1 MIAEAKQLEG
11 LGRLLKAAGVKPAG
25 TEQLIRDHLQEMY
38 SDAKLQHAEIT
49 AMVRALEDELVEL
62 RHSQTLSVSEI
73 RIATDLMRREVEVS
87 NITLLP
93 LLRAAKKGLVLFAVL
108 QFAILAV
115 LLSTVGRDMFHWPN
129 LDLTMLAAEPATQPA
144 QQPSAPSK

>member
-1 MIAEAKQLEG
+1 VIAEAKQLEG

-38 SDAKLQHAEIT
+38 SDAKLQHAEIQ
-49 AMVRALEDELVEL
+49 AMVRALEEELVEL
-62 RHSQTLSVSEI
+62 RHSQALSVSEI

-87 NITLLP
+87 NITLIP
-93 LLRAAKKGLVLFAVL
+93 LLRAAKKALVLFAVL
-108 QFAILAV
+108 QLAVFAV
-115 LLSTVGRDMFHWPN
+115 LLYTVGRDMVRWPN
-129 LDLTMLAAEPATQPA
+129 LDLTMVAAEPTTQPA

>member
-25 TEQLIRDHLQEMY
+25 AEQLIRDHLQETY
-38 SDAKLQHAEIT
+38 SAAKLQHAEIQ
-49 AMVRALEDELVEL
+49 ALVRALEEELIEL
-62 RHSQTLSVSEI
+62 RHSQALSVSEI

-93 LLRAAKKGLVLFAVL
+93 LLRAAKKSLIF
-108 QFAILAV
+108 FAILQLAIFAA
-115 LLSTVGRDMFHWPN
+115 LIFIVGRDLIRWPN
-129 LDLTMLAAEPATQPA
+129 PELTTQTSERTTQPV
-144 QQPSAPSK
+144 QQPSTPSK